1 MDLDMLADKEVDKVA
16 DMVSGHGWWLIGPKL
31 FRPEPLY
38 PTSVSSK
45 LCEFIVY
52 IILQL
57 FFLVNNQANYKQ
69 LPTQSTK
76 IW

>member
-1 MDLDMLADKEVDKVA
+1 MLENVYEGLDARSIVYLSKVYFCE
-16 DMVSGHGWWLIGPKL
+16 M
-31 FRPEPLY
+31 Y
-38 PTSVSSK
+38 MTCVSSK
-45 LCEFIVY
+45 LCEFIVC

-76 IW
+76 IS